1 MTNNKGTVIVIDDSP
16 TVRKLAEVVLAEDG
30 YEVYTA
36 EDGEEGLKIAE
47 KVLPSVI
54 LVDFIMPKMNGY
66 QFCKMLRNNQSLKDV
81 PVILITA
88 KGEAVGEK
96 FTEKFGVIDY
106 FIKPFQPEELV
117 EKVNSVVL
125 SQGVEFALE
134 NAPTGETG
142 IAEAIYTADIE
153 ETIDRII
160 RRYFHKELPALLQ
173 KSIIDI
179 LKQTGVVKSPSITLS
194 GELTDFNLFDI
205 FQLVDTAKSSG
216 KLFVYSSLMSS
227 EIYFDKGSIVF
238 ASTSKQGGNI
248 LSGDILEKRMNISKE
263 AFNRGFRTSRETG
276 VPILRAFVNEGILSE
291 DEIMG
296 ILRERIDDAVYSTM
310 ELESGYFFF
319 EKMPLPDKFLDI
331 SMRLKVSHL
340 ILEGARR
347 VDERKFAAKMFHDND
362 IVFIRLMTDVALED
376 ISLDK
381 NELEIFSLVDG
392 KRTISD
398 IIKMSAIEESEA
410 KRIFYT
416 LTRVGILKKI
426 KEDG

>member
-106 FIKPFQPEELV
+106 FIKPFQPEELI

-153 ETIDRII
+153 ETVDRII
-160 RRYFHKELPALLQ
+160 KRYFYKELPALLQ
-173 KSIIDI
+173 ESILDI
-179 LKQTGVVKSPSITLS
+179 LKQAGVVKSPSITLS

-216 KLFVYSSLMSS
+216 KLSTYSSLLSS

-248 LSGDILEKRMNISKE
+248 LSGDILEKRMNIPKE
-263 AFNRGFRTSRETG
+263 VFNRVFRTSRETG

-310 ELESGYFFF
+310 VLESGHFFF

-331 SMRLKVSHL
+331 PMRLKVSHL

-416 LTRVGILKKI
+416 LTKVGILKKI
-426 KEDG
+426 KEDD

>member
-160 RRYFHKELPALLQ
+160 RRYFYKELPALLQ

-179 LKQTGVVKSPSITLS
+179 LKQT
-194 GELTDFNLFDI
+194 
-205 FQLVDTAKSSG
+205 
-216 KLFVYSSLMSS
+216 
-227 EIYFDKGSIVF
+227 
-238 ASTSKQGGNI
+238 
-248 LSGDILEKRMNISKE
+248 
-263 AFNRGFRTSRETG
+263 
-276 VPILRAFVNEGILSE
+276 
-291 DEIMG
+291 
-296 ILRERIDDAVYSTM
+296 
-310 ELESGYFFF
+310 
-319 EKMPLPDKFLDI
+319 
-331 SMRLKVSHL
+331 
-340 ILEGARR
+340 
-347 VDERKFAAKMFHDND
+347 
-362 IVFIRLMTDVALED
+362 
-376 ISLDK
+376 
-381 NELEIFSLVDG
+381 
-392 KRTISD
+392 
-398 IIKMSAIEESEA
+398 
-410 KRIFYT
+410 
-416 LTRVGILKKI
+416 
-426 KEDG
+426 

>member
-160 RRYFHKELPALLQ
+160 RRYFYKELPALLQ

-276 VPILRAFVNEGILSE
+276 VPILRAFVNEKILSE
-291 DEIMG
+291 DEIMV
-296 ILRERIDDAVYSTM
+296 ILREHIDNAVYSTI

-331 SMRLKVSHL
+331 PMRLKVSHL

>member
-1 MTNNKGTVIVIDDSP
+1 
-16 TVRKLAEVVLAEDG
+16 
-30 YEVYTA
+30 
-36 EDGEEGLKIAE
+36 
-47 KVLPSVI
+47 
-54 LVDFIMPKMNGY
+54 
-66 QFCKMLRNNQSLKDV
+66 
-81 PVILITA
+81 
-88 KGEAVGEK
+88 
-96 FTEKFGVIDY
+96 
-106 FIKPFQPEELV
+106 
-117 EKVNSVVL
+117 
-125 SQGVEFALE
+125 
-134 NAPTGETG
+134 
-142 IAEAIYTADIE
+142 
-153 ETIDRII
+153 
-160 RRYFHKELPALLQ
+160 
-173 KSIIDI
+173 
-179 LKQTGVVKSPSITLS
+179 
-194 GELTDFNLFDI
+194 
-205 FQLVDTAKSSG
+205 
-216 KLFVYSSLMSS
+216 MSS

-291 DEIMG
+291 DEIMV
-296 ILRERIDDAVYSTM
+296 ILREHIDNAVYSTI

-331 SMRLKVSHL
+331 PMRLKVSHL

>member
-160 RRYFHKELPALLQ
+160 RRYFYKELPALLQ

-291 DEIMG
+291 DEIMV
-296 ILRERIDDAVYSTM
+296 ILREHIDNAVYSTI

-331 SMRLKVSHL
+331 PMRLKVSHL